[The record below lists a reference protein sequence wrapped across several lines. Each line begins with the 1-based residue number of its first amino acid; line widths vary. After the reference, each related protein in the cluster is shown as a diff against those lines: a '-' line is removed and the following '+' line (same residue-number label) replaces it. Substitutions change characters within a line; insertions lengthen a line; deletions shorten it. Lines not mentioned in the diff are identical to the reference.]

1 MASNSS
7 LDQTSPPGK
16 GACLTILYLSVT
28 GVGGCWH
35 SSALLIFFL
44 AWKGAAKKTL
54 SWKFAN
60 TKIFFKNSNLFPPH
74 LSPAYGARCG
84 YHFPANCG
92 GHPKLSTEN
101 ICRTEKFLYHFSGFR
116 KETNKSLKNELKDSL
131 QISRILETLLQIN
144 TCFSSRCLHPTV
156 FVFFVLALFLL
167 FSKHRTLLTFCV
179 SEIKFA
185 WTIDKSWVRY
195 LGTWKQQRKERCRL

>member
-1 MASNSS
+1 MLAQQCS
-7 LDQTSPPGK
+7 THFFP
-16 GACLTILYLSVT
+16 
-28 GVGGCWH
+28 GVGGCCQGDTLLKVCQH
-35 SSALLIFFL
+35 QNIFKKTQTYSHLIFRQH
-44 AWKGAAKKTL
+44 TEQDVD
-54 SWKFAN
+54 
-60 TKIFFKNSNLFPPH
+60 II
-74 LSPAYGARCG
+74 SPQI
-84 YHFPANCG
+84 CG
-92 GHPKLSTEN
+92 GHPKLSREN
-101 ICRTEKFLYHFSGFR
+101 IFRTEQFLYHFSGFR

-131 QISRILETLLQIN
+131 QISRILETLLKIN

-195 LGTWKQQRKERCRL
+195 LGT